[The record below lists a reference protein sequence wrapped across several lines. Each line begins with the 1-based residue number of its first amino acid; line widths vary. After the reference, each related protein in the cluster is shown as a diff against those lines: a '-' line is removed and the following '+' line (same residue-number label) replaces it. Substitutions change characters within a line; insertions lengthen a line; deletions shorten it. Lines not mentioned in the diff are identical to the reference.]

1 MNKYSLFVAILFF
14 IMLKGSSAS
23 AQINIVA
30 LTDFEIR
37 KAGENSSPYINQ
49 TPGDNLSAYTPNIR
63 LFMSAGL
70 SDQWFVNSALQADH
84 YEGEKLSTP
93 FFSLMNINWSP
104 DINSDLV
111 VTLGRFVTP
120 YGSYSTRFLSSE
132 NPFVHLPLSIASG
145 LPLSKSLGF
154 LSGAKES
161 PERIEKVYGKD
172 EKGLTMI
179 YQRMY
184 SQGLKAAYSFGESDW
199 LSFDIAY
206 TLAPA
211 SSNLDYGQQ
220 DSPALT
226 GRVVLKPAIWAEVGV
241 SYSSGTFLM
250 EDPANDTL
258 LIYDLSSYN
267 QDLYGADLSLNYRY
281 YKLNLA
287 YNYSHWKA
295 PYYDQQTSTADTRK
309 TGTASVDHLS
319 AELIIDFP
327 FLVGGYF
334 ATRYEK
340 MLSGDI
346 EVYRRDNSGQKVD
359 QNSTTWTYDR
369 ERIEFVAGYKL
380 HQNIIFKA
388 SYLYSDDTGPQLDD
402 DVFTLQLSVL
412 F

>member
-1 MNKYSLFVAILFF
+1 MNKYFLFAAFLFF
-14 IMLKGSSAS
+14 IMLKGVLAN
-23 AQINIVA
+23 AQVNIAA

-37 KAGENSSPYINQ
+37 MAGKNSSPYINQ

-63 LFMSAGL
+63 LFMSAGV
-70 SDQWFVNSALQADH
+70 SDQWFVNSVLQADH

-93 FFSLMNINWSP
+93 FFSLMNVNWSP
-104 DINSDLV
+104 NINSDFI

-145 LPLSKSLGF
+145 LPLSKRLGF

-161 PERIEKVYGKD
+161 PERIGKVYGKD

-199 LSFDIAY
+199 ASFDIAY

-220 DSPALT
+220 DTPALT
-226 GRVVLKPAIWAEVGV
+226 GRVILKPAVWAEIGF
-241 SYSSGTFLM
+241 SYSSGTFLT
-250 EDPANDTL
+250 EDTANDTL
-258 LIYDLSSYN
+258 LIYDLSSYKQN
-267 QDLYGADLSLNYRY
+267 LHGADLSLNYRY

-295 PYYDQQTSTADTRK
+295 PYYDQNTSTSDSRR
-309 TGTASVDHLS
+309 TGKASVSHLS
-319 AELIIDFP
+319 AELIMDFP

-334 ATRYEK
+334 AARYEK
-340 MLSGDI
+340 MISGDI
-346 EVYRRDNSGQKVD
+346 ELYRRDSSGQKTD
-359 QNSTTWTYDR
+359 QTFTIWTYDR
-369 ERIEFVAGYKL
+369 ERIELVAGYKL

-402 DVFTLQLSVL
+402 DVFALQLSVL